1 MIRRIR
7 PPNTSVRIAVLVCA
21 LAPFLVAR
29 EVNAQAELTVPA
41 GLPDWAF
48 NIPDKIQPSA
58 VRPEGIVKAPGSSK
72 EYDAAKIAG
81 NATLPDWFPDEHPAA
96 PRSVTG
102 GPGIRFAC
110 GSCHLMSGQGHP
122 EAADI
127 AGQPAAYLIRQMAY
141 YKAGTRLDDARM
153 GPLAK
158 ATSDEDIRQAAEYF
172 AALKPAVWV
181 KVIET
186 DTPPKTFIAT
196 AGRHRQLHPDGGT
209 EPIGHRILEIPADP
223 FRTEIR
229 DPHSGFIAYVPPGSI
244 ARGEALVKG
253 EASDKTVACARCH
266 GEALKGKGEVPR
278 LAGLQPLYVAR
289 QLFDMQ
295 YGSSAGK
302 AAEPMK
308 PLKFDQVKE
317 IAPGVFFRYSA
328 ISPTNPNIFGG
339 SNNIW
344 IVFEDYVVVIDA
356 NSYKPLGTIEGF
368 KLPWGIVTYP
378 RSYGSLGLP

>member
-1 MIRRIR
+1 MIRRIPR
-7 PPNTSVRIAVLVCA
+7 TNTHVRIAIIVGATA
-21 LAPFLVAR
+21 LLPMVR
-29 EVNAQAELTVPA
+29 ELGAQEALKVPA
-41 GLPDWAF
+41 GLPDWTF
-48 NIPDKIQPSA
+48 NIPDKAQPSA
-58 VRPEGIVKAPGSSK
+58 VRVEGIVKAPGSAK
-72 EYDAAKIAG
+72 EYEWAKVAG
-81 NATLPDWFPDEHPAA
+81 TANPPDWFPDEHPPA
-96 PRSVTG
+96 PRAITG

-110 GSCHLMSGQGHP
+110 GACHLMSGQGHP

-127 AGQPAAYLIRQMAY
+127 AGQPAAYLMRQMAY
-141 YKAGTRLDDARM
+141 YKEGTRKDDERM
-153 GPLAK
+153 GPIAK
-158 ATSDEDIRQAAEYF
+158 VTTEEDVRQAAEYF

-186 DTPPKTFIAT
+186 ATPPKTFIAT
-196 AGRHRQLHPDGGT
+196 AGRHRQLHPEGGT

-229 DPHSGFIAYVPPGSI
+229 DPHSSFIAYVPPGSI
-244 ARGEALVKG
+244 AKGEALVKG

-308 PLKFDQVKE
+308 PVVAKLSEDD
-317 IAPGVFFRYSA
+317 IIA
-328 ISPTNPNIFGG
+328 IS
-339 SNNIW
+339 
-344 IVFEDYVVVIDA
+344 
-356 NSYKPLGTIEGF
+356 SYL
-368 KLPWGIVTYP
+368 
-378 RSYGSLGLP
+378 GSLPPQ